1 MASALHRLPPLLNIV
16 GARSGEQVDEDAGHK
31 GPPCYREAT
40 APPQG

>member
-1 MASALHRLPPLLNIV
+1 MASALCHLPPLLNIV
-16 GARSGEQVDEDAGHK
+16 GARSGEQVDEGSGHE